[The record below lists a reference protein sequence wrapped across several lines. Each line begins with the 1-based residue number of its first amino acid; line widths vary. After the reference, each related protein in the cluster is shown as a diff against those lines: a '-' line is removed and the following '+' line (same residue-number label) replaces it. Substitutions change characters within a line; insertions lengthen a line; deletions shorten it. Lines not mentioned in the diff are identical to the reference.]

1 MNEENN
7 KENHSKIYL
16 LPNLMTAGNLFC
28 GFMAILQII
37 EGTLRQTTGDVGW
50 ESRYMASIL
59 FILGAF
65 IFDMLDGRVARL
77 GGHESPFG
85 REFDSLAD
93 IISFGF
99 APALLVFKIV
109 LAEFP
114 NRIGWLIAFFYLAC
128 GALRLARFNVAAIQG
143 KSSTQDFTGF
153 PIPAAAGVIASITL
167 TLLYLYETEQQIG
180 NWKYLLP
187 VLMVFLSFM
196 MFSKV
201 SYPSFKVVN
210 WRTERSL
217 PRFLGIILLIILIAL
232 YWQWMLTIVFLSYL
246 LYGFFRPFLSK
257 KLQQEIEED

>member
-1 MNEENN
+1 MNEEN
-7 KENHSKIYL
+7 KENSSKIYL

-28 GFMAILQII
+28 GFMAVLQII
-37 EGTLRQTTGDVGW
+37 EGTLIQTAGDVGW
-50 ESRYMASIL
+50 EARYTTSLL

-77 GGHESPFG
+77 GGYESPFG

-93 IISFGF
+93 IVSFGF

-114 NRIGWLIAFFYLAC
+114 NRLGWLIAFFYLAC
-128 GALRLARFNVAAIQG
+128 GALRLARFNVAAAQG
-143 KSSTQDFTGF
+143 NGSSKDFTGF

-167 TLLYLYETEQQIG
+167 TLLYQYENEKQIG
-180 NWKYLLP
+180 SWKYLLP

-201 SYPSFKVVN
+201 KYPSFKAIN

-217 PRFLGIILLIILIAL
+217 PRFLAIILLIILIVL

-257 KLQQEIEED
+257 RIKEEIEEE